1 MNYVFAL
8 AESECRLALCAC
20 GLDAGI
26 GFVHVDT
33 RNRDSLALDLLEI
46 IRPSIES
53 WLLNWITGEP
63 LRRSDFF
70 ETGSGNCRLM
80 SRLCSELS
88 ESAPTWCR
96 LVAPWAEYVV
106 RALWNT
112 TSKSQRPA
120 TRLTQQHKREAKGKS
135 PLPPAV
141 PPPRRENLCR
151 GCGKVI
157 RTGRTQCAACGLP
170 SATERLIDAAQTGR
184 ALAHTPEARAR
195 EAEKQCRQ
203 ANARS
208 AWRLTGQSAP
218 LTPEMYSDKVQPLL
232 VSLSTS
238 AIARAIGVSR
248 WYAGRI
254 RNGYR
259 PHPRHW
265 QPLAELAQITSNT

>member
-1 MNYVFAL
+1 MRYLEARAAQAYWNVWSGVPVLFPRQDAKRVPHHWLRFGSRHSPLTGGPRLAINPPNAILNYVFAL

-88 ESAPTWCR
+88 ETAPTWGR

-112 TSKSQRPA
+112 TSKSILPP
-120 TRLTQQHKREAKGKS
+120 TRLTQRHKREAKGKS
-135 PLPPAV
+135 PIPPAV
-141 PPPRRENLCR
+141 LATGVAWVRRGGE
-151 GCGKVI
+151 
-157 RTGRTQCAACGLP
+157 
-170 SATERLIDAAQTGR
+170 
-184 ALAHTPEARAR
+184 
-195 EAEKQCRQ
+195 
-203 ANARS
+203 
-208 AWRLTGQSAP
+208 
-218 LTPEMYSDKVQPLL
+218 
-232 VSLSTS
+232 
-238 AIARAIGVSR
+238 
-248 WYAGRI
+248 
-254 RNGYR
+254 
-259 PHPRHW
+259 
-265 QPLAELAQITSNT
+265 